1 MLSIEHSKSFSDS
14 FFYRTTS
21 VAAFELSFS
30 IRKGFLEKKVS
41 GEIAFALVSL
51 FHIQIQE
58 SASMSA
64 TYKDLS
70 M

>member
-1 MLSIEHSKSFSDS
+1 M
-14 FFYRTTS
+14 
-21 VAAFELSFS
+21 AAFELSFS